1 MNKNPKDPGSIYLP
15 ERYRQQ
21 IEAKKKRRLVK
32 KIAII
37 GGAIAV
43 VAVVYLVLSGLP
55 GFLNQSPPLLP
66 VSTLLS
72 PENASKSATG
82 EPGTLQ
88 SENVSLLENPN
99 LSIGGGVPLQPTPDM
114 LSLDNATRFL
124 RLDYPASAY
133 SLISVNVT
141 DRYSGRILYEFRIRQ
156 TGSGQDDSGYSVFVD
171 ARTGDPYTPG
181 QDSAKITADRA
192 KTLIK
197 EAFPLLYPDTI
208 RVRYDNRPES
218 FLAWNFSL
226 TTDNTTV
233 LTGTLD
239 PRTARYHRSLRL
251 LPGRTGRQNH
261 CLISAQHRTLQTGIS
276 SKRTGFRFP

>member
-82 EPGTLQ
+82 EPGTLH
-88 SENVSLLENPN
+88 SENVSLSENPN
-99 LSIGGGVPLQPTPDM
+99 LSIGGGVT
-114 LSLDNATRFL
+114 S
-124 RLDYPASAY
+124 
-133 SLISVNVT
+133 
-141 DRYSGRILYEFRIRQ
+141 
-156 TGSGQDDSGYSVFVD
+156 
-171 ARTGDPYTPG
+171 
-181 QDSAKITADRA
+181 TAD
-192 KTLIK
+192 IG
-197 EAFPLLYPDTI
+197 Y
-208 RVRYDNRPES
+208 
-218 FLAWNFSL
+218 
-226 TTDNTTV
+226 
-233 LTGTLD
+233 
-239 PRTARYHRSLRL
+239 
-251 LPGRTGRQNH
+251 
-261 CLISAQHRTLQTGIS
+261 GIA
-276 SKRTGFRFP
+276 G